1 MLDWVQNT
9 PLFTTSQLYF
19 LLEKEVN
26 RKINSLWTFYS
37 KELKKNFRQQ
47 EVESQWMTPLTQIN
61 GSISLELIWL
71 VCFKLVW
78 LCKHQIGC
86 YSNWFRKCVKL
97 IWPGISGFNDNA
109 DLHLSNLGTLAP
121 EATCWCVWCN

>member
-37 KELKKNFRQQ
+37 KELKKFQTARSGVAMNDTF
-47 EVESQWMTPLTQIN
+47 ESNKWVHFFGTN
-61 GSISLELIWL
+61 LIGL
-71 VCFKLVW
+71 LQTSVIV
-78 LCKHQIGC
+78 
-86 YSNWFRKCVKL
+86 
-97 IWPGISGFNDNA
+97 
-109 DLHLSNLGTLAP
+109 
-121 EATCWCVWCN
+121 